1 MVGGPAWAC
10 AAPRL
15 GPNPASGCSDSATS
29 WGPPPC
35 SSIRKGVPLYGWK
48 NWEIFAVVGTGRTGL
63 RVCRHV
69 GLLLAHRPH
78 VSEPLGGRGPLIAAG
93 RCPAGVQGRRGHSL
107 GQTGSR
113 RPELSPGR
121 ARGLAA
127 EAPIASP
134 DFHLEAWSS
143 SPGPRFTAGECP
155 LRTSRT
161 GVRRCLHREG
171 GSSSGGLRSRRS
183 HSLLGWFSTD
193 KRVEDPASKSAA
205 WGQGGG
211 VSAKAWLSAAQ
222 AGLRADSPRENGSAG
237 VGHARLGP
245 LHRSRNR
252 GWHPVQAPGPSF
264 FPGTLPLRGWERCW

>member
-1 MVGGPAWAC
+1 MARGRLVVGGPAWAC
-10 AAPRL
+10 AAPSI
-15 GPNPASGCSDSATS
+15 GPNPARRCSDQSHLL
-29 WGPPPC
+29 GPSPC
-35 SSIRKGVPLYGWK
+35 SSFRTGGPLYGWK
-48 NWEIFAVVGTGRTGL
+48 NWGIFAVVGTGRTGL

-78 VSEPLGGRGPLIAAG
+78 VSEPHGGRGPLIAAG

-161 GVRRCLHREG
+161 GVRRCLHRQG

-193 KRVEDPASKSAA
+193 TRVEDPASKSAA

-211 VSAKAWLSAAQ
+211 VSAKARLSAAQ
-222 AGLRADSPRENGSAG
+222 AGRRPDSPRENGSVG

-252 GWHPVQAPGPSF
+252 GWHPVQAPGP
-264 FPGTLPLRGWERCW
+264 